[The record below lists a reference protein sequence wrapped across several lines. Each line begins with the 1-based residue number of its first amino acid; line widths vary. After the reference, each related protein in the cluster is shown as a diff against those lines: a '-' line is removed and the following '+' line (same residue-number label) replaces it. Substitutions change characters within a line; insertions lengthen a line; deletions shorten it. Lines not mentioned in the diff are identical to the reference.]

1 MNPWKPIA
9 ACSIASFA
17 IALAAACTPAAP
29 PGPAACN
36 NQPNMAAAVGALQRA
51 RGWLERAEH
60 NKGGWREKA
69 LEATNTALH
78 ETIAGCQFADTH

>member
-1 MNPWKPIA
+1 MNVWKIVALGFIA
-9 ACSIASFA
+9 ATVMTVGYGVANA
-17 IALAAACTPAAP
+17 QAVQ
-29 PGPAACN
+29 CN

-51 RGWLERAEH
+51 RGWLERSEH

-69 LEATNTALH
+69 LEATDTALH